1 MKINTRARLHG
12 GKFHGEL
19 VEVTQQTFHDV
30 ILCIPETQ
38 QEVIDFGRT
47 KLVTFFVVQHKY
59 IRAPFNVRSDDGYQ
73 IYTFQNTLIQGNM
86 NEHFR
91 NNQQVEG
98 NFNP

>member
-1 MKINTRARLHG
+1 MKVKTKARLHG
-12 GKFHGEL
+12 GKFHGQL
-19 VEVTQQTFHDV
+19 VEVSQKTFQDV
-30 ILCIPETQ
+30 VICIPETKD
-38 QEVIDFGRT
+38 EVIDFGKT
-47 KLVTFFVVQHKY
+47 KLVDSLSVQHRY

-73 IYTFQNTLIQGNM
+73 IYTFQNTLIQGKM